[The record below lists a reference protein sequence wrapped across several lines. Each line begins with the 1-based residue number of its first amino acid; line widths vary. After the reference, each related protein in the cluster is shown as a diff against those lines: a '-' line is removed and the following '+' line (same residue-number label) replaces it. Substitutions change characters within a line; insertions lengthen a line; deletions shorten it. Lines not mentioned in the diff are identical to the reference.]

1 MNRLQETR
9 VLLGLTQPQV
19 SAKLKSVEPRADV
32 GMVSRYEKGV
42 CLPTKDQ
49 LSALEDLYGVPRT
62 ELFDLEDLD
71 LLGLPPA
78 SSEPTEESEKPE
90 VDYEMGKVLD
100 NILDP
105 NTKAT
110 GKRKITV
117 GLELVP
123 SADRRTITV
132 HTTAKS
138 ALVPTEPI
146 TTSLFITNQPGT
158 GEMVVAEMVPQV
170 PGQLGMDGGE
180 QDSPKV
186 LKFTRQA

>member
-1 MNRLQETR
+1 MSEQLD
-9 VLLGLTQPQV
+9 
-19 SAKLKSVEPRADV
+19 LKSILE
-32 GMVSRYEKGV
+32 M
-42 CLPTKDQ
+42 
-49 LSALEDLYGVPRT
+49 SAGAILER
-62 ELFDLEDLD
+62 
-71 LLGLPPA
+71 
-78 SSEPTEESEKPE
+78 
-90 VDYEMGKVLD
+90 VDYEMGKVIN

-132 HTTAKS
+132 QTTAKCT
-138 ALVPTEPI
+138 LVPTEPV
-146 TTSLFITNQPGT
+146 TTSLFITSQPST

-180 QDSPKV
+180 QGQPKV
-186 LKFTRQA
+186 LKFAKQA